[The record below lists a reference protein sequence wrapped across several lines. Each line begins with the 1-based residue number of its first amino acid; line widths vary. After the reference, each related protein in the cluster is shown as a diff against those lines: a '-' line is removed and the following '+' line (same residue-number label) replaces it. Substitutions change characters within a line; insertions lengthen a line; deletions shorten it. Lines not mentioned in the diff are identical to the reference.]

1 MNAHGKHLIAL
12 TSALLLAGCAS
23 NGDARDPRDPLEPAN
38 RAIHSFNDTV
48 DKVALKPLS
57 QGYTAITP
65 DPVQNS
71 VRNFYSN
78 LDDVTVFAN
87 SLLQGKVEQ
96 ATSDLLRI
104 VFNTSFGLFGLF
116 DVASE
121 MGLRKHNEDF
131 GQTLGYWGVDSGPY
145 LVLPFFGPS
154 SFRDGAG
161 LAVEI
166 YNTDLVY
173 QNDDVASLNATLA
186 LRTISRRADLTD
198 AKAVMAE
205 AALDEYEY
213 TRDFYLDRREAL
225 IADGRPAEPES
236 E

>member
-1 MNAHGKHLIAL
+1 MNAHGKPLLAL
-12 TSALLLAGCAS
+12 TAALLLAGCAS
-23 NGDARDPRDPLEPAN
+23 NGDPRDPLEPAN
-38 RAIHSFNDTV
+38 RAIHSFNETV
-48 DKVALKPLS
+48 DKAALKPLA

-65 DPVQNS
+65 APLQDS
-71 VRNFYSN
+71 VRSFYSN

-87 SLLQGKVEQ
+87 SLLQGKLEQ

-121 MGLRKHNEDF
+121 MGLTKHNEDF
-131 GQTLGYWGVDSGPY
+131 GQTLGYWGVGSGPY

-154 SFRDGAG
+154 SFRDGVG
-161 LAVEI
+161 LATEV
-166 YNTDLVY
+166 YGTDLVY

-186 LRTISRRADLTD
+186 VRTVSRRADLLD
-198 AKAVMAE
+198 AKAALEE
-205 AALDEYEY
+205 AALDNYEY
-213 TRDFYLDRREAL
+213 TRDFYLERREAL
-225 IADGRPAEPES
+225 IANGRPAESES